1 MSSRFGTSAIT
12 LTVMPSLGDTHR
24 TLREAA
30 ADEIHA
36 LILNGELAPGER
48 LLEDRLAAK
57 LGVSRNPVREAIR
70 LLESTGL
77 VEVIPRR
84 GAYVTKVDV
93 DDLEQ
98 LLEMRGV
105 VEGHAAELA
114 AARRSDEDAR
124 FLAEVVANG
133 RDATAQG
140 NIVKAAA
147 CHREFHMD
155 IERMAG
161 NRYLT
166 EVAEP
171 LRSRTELVFALL
183 LDTRRQLTWSEHEAI
198 CDAIAAGD
206 REAARAAVDR
216 HLASVRQVLRDLHA

>member
-1 MSSRFGTSAIT
+1 MSPIT
-12 LTVMPSLGDTHR
+12 LAAMASLGETHR

-48 LLEDRLAAK
+48 LLEDQLASK
-57 LGVSRNPVREAIR
+57 LGVSRNPIREAIR

-93 DDLEQ
+93 EDLEQ

-105 VEGHAAELA
+105 VEGYAAELA
-114 AARRSDEDAR
+114 ATHRSDDDVR
-124 FLAEVVANG
+124 YLAEIVDNG
-133 RDATAQG
+133 RAATARG
-140 NIVKAAA
+140 DIVKAAA
-147 CHREFHMD
+147 CHREFHLD

-171 LRSRTELVFALL
+171 LRSRTELVFSLL
-183 LDTRRQLTWSEHEAI
+183 LDTRRELTWAEHEAI
-198 CDAIAAGD
+198 ADAIAGGD
-206 REAARAAVDR
+206 RDGARDAVQD
-216 HLASVRQVLRDLHA
+216 HLASVRRVLRVLHS